1 MKSTSKVHCTTIS
14 VGFKNNEVSH
24 SFAFNVAS
32 KQSSEMSRFII
43 EALKSFNISEFSLN
57 YVGEKDVNFPYEKQD
72 IIRTIR
78 QSLCIHAYSKTEIRQ
93 DCVGNWCYF
102 TSCPSCGA
110 LLSKERYYPS
120 EILALYDDS
129 DIRQISTKGRI

>member
-1 MKSTSKVHCTTIS
+1 MVILNSLSFIRNRNENVVFHRKVTSDLIHKAQ
-14 VGFKNNEVSH
+14 VG
-24 SFAFNVAS
+24 
-32 KQSSEMSRFII
+32 
-43 EALKSFNISEFSLN
+43 
-57 YVGEKDVNFPYEKQD
+57 YEKQD
-72 IIRTIR
+72 IVRTIR
-78 QSLCIHAYSKTEIRQ
+78 QSLCKHRDSKTEIRQ